1 MRCHEKI
8 IISRSRVVFYILV
21 LMLVPSVLLA
31 QYVITR
37 SVFDAAGEKRE
48 SSSFELVDVVGQTA
62 AQVLESSSYTLRGGF
77 LYNFAPPDDIGDGQV
92 GGNLLPR
99 TFALGQ
105 NYPNPFNP
113 STTIRFDIPG
123 STGQKIDVR
132 LDIYNIRG
140 QHIRTLLD
148 SESVPGTYTVHW
160 DGRNSRGERVG
171 SGIYL
176 YRVVAG
182 EFTAIRK
189 MVMVK

>member
-1 MRCHEKI
+1 MRYPEKI
-8 IISRSRVVFYILV
+8 LRYGGRGFVVLLAF
-21 LMLVPSVLLA
+21 MLVPSLLLA
-31 QYVITR
+31 QYSISR
-37 SVFDAAGEKRE
+37 SVFDVAGERRE
-48 SSSFELVDVVGQTA
+48 SSSFELVDAVGQTA
-62 AQVLESSSYTLRGGF
+62 VQVLESSTYTLRSGF
-77 LYNFAPPDDIGDGQV
+77 LYDFGIVGIGDAPGTGV
-92 GGNLLPR
+92 SLPR

-123 STGQKIDVR
+123 SAGEKVVIR

-140 QHIRTLLD
+140 QHIRTLID
-148 SESVPGTYTVHW
+148 RESEPGTYTVHW

>member
-1 MRCHEKI
+1 MGYSEKVTI
-8 IISRSRVVFYILV
+8 VKSKVVFYLLV
-21 LMLVPSVLLA
+21 LMLAPSLLLA

-37 SVFDAAGEKRE
+37 NVFDVAGERRE
-48 SSSFELVDVVGQTA
+48 SSSFELVDVVGQTVVM
-62 AQVLESSSYTLRGGF
+62 VLESSSYTLSGGF
-77 LYNFAPPDDIGDGQV
+77 LYDFTAVGIGDSPA
-92 GGNLLPR
+92 GGSLLPR

-113 STTIRFDIPG
+113 STTIQIDIPG
-123 STGQKIDVR
+123 TVGHDVHVR

-140 QHIRTLLD
+140 QHVRTLVDRD
-148 SESVPGTYTVHW
+148 SEPGTYTVHW

-182 EFTAIRK
+182 EFTALRK